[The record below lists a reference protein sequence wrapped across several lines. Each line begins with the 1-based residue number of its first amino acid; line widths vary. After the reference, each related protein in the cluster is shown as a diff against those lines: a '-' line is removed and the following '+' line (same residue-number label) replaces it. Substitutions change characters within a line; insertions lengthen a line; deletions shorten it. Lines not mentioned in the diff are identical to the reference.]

1 MGSRMQQPYRL
12 VAISLALSLVTLTG
26 CKDKEPAGPAPAAP
40 KSVPTEKAPEMPEPE
55 AEKSI
60 SEADLQALL
69 KTWLASQNEGNF
81 KDYSE
86 HYATKFSGIKRAG
99 PKVTTFGRQDWLKDR
114 ERMFK
119 KQMKVQALEPTFM
132 IAKTTAGIQFEQIWE
147 SGDYKDKGPKQLSV
161 VLEDGQLKIAREE
174 MLRSQKLDEENP
186 IPDYSPE
193 TVAIVI
199 DESLVV
205 ISMDED
211 EVVHHP
217 PKLMSP
223 HGVAMA
229 AVKDEKDLKSFIGRE
244 ARVIGPDQTICTAKI
259 ESLHVYAGVEPH
271 FGQIQAWTGEFG
283 PAPSEDEIAT
293 GIWELAGTSRVV
305 VGQLDKRCTGG
316 LLATFDS
323 EAPSTSL
330 TNLDTSEE
338 TESAVK
344 TAFRGLSGYKLIQ
357 KEFREEFK
365 KEGFWDEED
374 SGGFVTYRAFASEG
388 KLKYVSISVDAGP
401 GCGDFGGYFWAL
413 YKIGADQK
421 PVLLTDQRDPGEYF
435 VPEATVVVN
444 GKTYFLGEN
453 RIFEE
458 VGATFVNTHSVPIH
472 SYDCP
477 C

>member
-1 MGSRMQQPYRL
+1 MQLPHRL
-12 VAISLALSLVTLTG
+12 VTTCFALSFIAFTG
-26 CKDKEPAGPAPAAP
+26 CKEKEPAGPAPVPP
-40 KSVPTEKAPEMPEPE
+40 KSVATEKTAEKPDSEPE
-55 AEKSI
+55 ESI
-60 SEADLQALL
+60 SQADLEVLL
-69 KTWLASQNEGNF
+69 NTWLDSQNEGNF
-81 KDYSE
+81 NDYSAL
-86 HYATKFSGIKRAG
+86 YASKFSGIKRAG

-119 KQMKVQALEPTFM
+119 KQMKVQVLEPTFM
-132 IAKTTAGIQFEQIWE
+132 IAKTTAGIQFEQVWE

-174 MLRSQKLDEENP
+174 MLRSQKLDEKNP

-193 TVAIVI
+193 TAAIVI
-199 DESLVV
+199 DENLVV

-211 EVVHHP
+211 DVSHHP

-223 HGVAMA
+223 RGVAMA

-244 ARVIGPDQTICTAKI
+244 ARVIGPDQTICNAKI

-271 FGQIQAWTGEFG
+271 FGQVQAWTGEFG
-283 PAPSEDEIAT
+283 PAPSENEIAA
-293 GIWELAGTSRVV
+293 GIWELAGTSRVI
-305 VGQLDKRCTGG
+305 VGQLDKRCAGG

-323 EAPSTSL
+323 EAPATSL

-357 KEFREEFK
+357 KEFREEFN

-444 GKTYFLGEN
+444 GKTYFVGEN